1 MNSQILHQ
9 SQSFAQLA
17 KTEHTHPL
25 RAVQSTH
32 FWAENRLEIGLKNGA
47 YPFNRLKR
55 WKSLEKTEHCRSPV
69 VREVWWLGDVFQM
82 VYRRQIPAT
91 QIWGVQ
97 EMPWDIK
104 TDTDTAI
111 IHFCPNKISDMKKS
125 IQDEIDALKAETA
138 AAYAAIASYNREK
151 EFYRQQADEAAV
163 ELEKLR
169 AELLRADRENAKL
182 LQKYDV
188 LKNRSKH

>member
-1 MNSQILHQ
+1 
-9 SQSFAQLA
+9 
-17 KTEHTHPL
+17 
-25 RAVQSTH
+25 
-32 FWAENRLEIGLKNGA
+32 
-47 YPFNRLKR
+47 
-55 WKSLEKTEHCRSPV
+55 
-69 VREVWWLGDVFQM
+69 
-82 VYRRQIPAT
+82 
-91 QIWGVQ
+91 
-97 EMPWDIK
+97 MPWDIK

-111 IHFCPNKISDMKKS
+111 IHFGSNKISEKKKS

-138 AAYAAIASYNREK
+138 AAYAAIAAYNREK

-188 LKNRSKH
+188 LKNRSKR